1 MISNNTILSLSCHPP
16 NPCLLFLPRSLMLSH
31 PQVVHCS
38 HLSFLFSFTLLA
50 VLLFIFFLFA
60 AAYSTRKLCI
70 LLLFIYFLPLL
81 LYVQMDAS
89 SAGYTSLHCS
99 NLLPLLSHGSL
110 FLFFFLLLYIVYR
123 SFLFHMCVQSCCMHW
138 ILTICICKEH
148 VST

>member
-1 MISNNTILSLSCHPP
+1 MISNNTSLNLSCHPP

-50 VLLFIFFLFA
+50 VLLFLFFLFA
-60 AAYSTRKLCI
+60 AAYNTRQLYI
-70 LLLFIYFLPLL
+70 LLLFIYVLPLL
-81 LYVQMDAS
+81 LYLQLDAS

-110 FLFFFLLLYIVYR
+110 FLFFFLLLYIITPSSSICTCSHVV
-123 SFLFHMCVQSCCMHW
+123 CV
-138 ILTICICKEH
+138 EF
-148 VST
+148 